1 VVNKQICKFVGR
13 YIDFCRLESRGKSMV
28 NEYLVSVIVPM
39 YYEEEVAEEC
49 YKRLKTV
56 MEDNG
61 LKHELI
67 FVNDGSKDRTMEIL
81 RGLAKVD
88 KCVKIIDFARNFGHQ
103 TAVTA
108 GVYNSSGDAVVI
120 IDADL
125 QDPPE
130 LIMDML
136 AKWKQGYEVVYAKR
150 KKRKGETWFKL
161 FTAKC
166 FYRFLA
172 YMSDVQIP
180 TDTGDFRLIDKKVA
194 EAFKAM
200 PERNR
205 FVRGMVSWIGFEQTY
220 IEYERDERFAGVTK
234 YPLKKMIKFA
244 SDGIIAFSSKP
255 LRFMTGL
262 GCMTITLAF
271 VILVYSLIVKL
282 FGSSAE
288 PGWTSLMVAITFFSG
303 VQLLSLGV
311 LGEYIARI
319 YDESKNRP
327 LYLIK
332 DKINF
337 DKEVRQ

>member
-1 VVNKQICKFVGR
+1 MEQDNLIS
-13 YIDFCRLESRGKSMV
+13 I
-28 NEYLVSVIVPM
+28 VIPM
-39 YYEEEVAEEC
+39 YFEEAVANEC
-49 YKRLKTV
+49 YIRIKDV
-56 MEDNG
+56 MVKNN

-67 FVNDGSKDRTMEIL
+67 FVNDGSKDKTMDIL
-81 RGLAKVD
+81 RSIAEKDLN
-88 KCVKIIDFARNFGHQ
+88 VKIIDFARNFGHQ

-108 GVYNSSGDAVVI
+108 GVFHSNGDAVVI

-130 LIMDML
+130 LIVDMIN
-136 AKWKQGYEVVYAKR
+136 KWLRGYDVIYAKR

-161 FTAKC
+161 TTAKY
-166 FYRFLA
+166 FYRFLS
-172 YMSDVQIP
+172 YMSDVDIP
-180 TDTGDFRLIDKKVA
+180 TDTGDFRLMDRKVV
-194 EAFKAM
+194 ESFKLM

-205 FVRGMVSWIGFEQTY
+205 FVRGMISWVGFNQTY
-220 IEYERDERFAGVTK
+220 IEYERDERFAGETK

-262 GCMTITLAF
+262 GCATIVLAF
-271 VILVYSLIVKL
+271 IILIYSLIIKF
-282 FGSSAE
+282 FGTSAE

-327 LYLIK
+327 LYIIK
-332 DKINF
+332 DRINF
-337 DKEVRQ
+337 DNNQMVRNQHKVS